1 MNKNVFMTCHG
12 MRLKYSFFKLEKNM
26 RVFMHCTDSPLT
38 YDRLINRYIT
48 KFIMGNKN
56 SIYDFVKF
64 KKIYYKIKEKDSN
77 ISTTLI
83 NSINNKKIK
92 IIQTFKIYINEFINK
107 ISISN
112 TTTNYND
119 IEKYT
124 ILKITELKKEN
135 FKLNINNVLNN
146 LLKKDKRFYKKS
158 KKDTRYHKKSKKDIK
173 DYNKLIEIKNK
184 IIKFYYMIQKI
195 FKIEDFY
202 AKKITKSKLE
212 KYNDKSFN
220 LCVFSGN
227 LTNKIKPLLLKNK
240 MCNHAFDLNICPN
253 IKLYKDNGMF
263 RDFISELPI
272 KIEIKNKE
280 TNEIIKNSDE
290 IIKLINHDIQKQIHY
305 KSSKLEFSDEN
316 IEDLNINKNDFENK
330 NIYNFLSNGDY
341 MNYIKTTI
349 KNYYFNINS
358 IKKTMISLNMKI
370 KIKKMKLNDEL
381 KKDKLK
387 NETYIKYYEE
397 EIEEAKEYI
406 KKYEDI
412 LEKYNKIIE
421 HLKKI
426 KDLSSNY
433 QFFIDKNE
441 KQLFYPMGKW
451 IDSNINDDFRNILK
465 SYIRSYLSNK
475 NNQFNI
481 FPYYDIKKQIFL
493 TNNEN
498 RKKQIS
504 EFKNNAIHLRDIL
517 IFLYDYYKMA
527 ENPNLTIDF
536 TLLACLSGHYVPKRI
551 YKSCQ
556 LTVED
561 YYGKKLSGFNST
573 LREYDNKVSKEK
585 MIVEKNKI
593 QKKSK
598 RLSCMKYKVKDGCPS
613 HCDIPHDKTRKS
625 CVTKS
630 RRRKVTRKKVTRK
643 KEQNNLSS
651 SVSSSSVS
659 SSSNSSSSDSSS
671 LSSTLF

>member
-1 MNKNVFMTCHG
+1 
-12 MRLKYSFFKLEKNM
+12 
-26 RVFMHCTDSPLT
+26 
-38 YDRLINRYIT
+38 
-48 KFIMGNKN
+48 
-56 SIYDFVKF
+56 
-64 KKIYYKIKEKDSN
+64 
-77 ISTTLI
+77 
-83 NSINNKKIK
+83 
-92 IIQTFKIYINEFINK
+92 
-107 ISISN
+107 
-112 TTTNYND
+112 
-119 IEKYT
+119 
-124 ILKITELKKEN
+124 
-135 FKLNINNVLNN
+135 
-146 LLKKDKRFYKKS
+146 
-158 KKDTRYHKKSKKDIK
+158 
-173 DYNKLIEIKNK
+173 
-184 IIKFYYMIQKI
+184 MIQKI

-341 MNYIKTTI
+341 MNYIKSTI
-349 KNYYFNINS
+349 KKYYLNINS
-358 IKKTMISLNMKI
+358 IKEHLKSLEIIMK
-370 KIKKMKLNDEL
+370 KKRLNNKL

-387 NETYIKYYEE
+387 NETYIKNYEQ
-397 EIEEAKEYI
+397 EIEEDKKYI
-406 KKYEDI
+406 KKYKDI
-412 LEKYNKIIE
+412 LEKYNKLIK

-451 IDSNINDDFRNILK
+451 VDSNINDDFRNILK

-493 TNNEN
+493 TNNKN

-517 IFLYDYYKMA
+517 IFLYDYYKMV

-585 MIVEKNKI
+585 MIQEKNKI

-630 RRRKVTRKKVTRK
+630 RRRKVTRKK
-643 KEQNNLSS
+643 EQNN
-651 SVSSSSVS
+651 S
-659 SSSNSSSSDSSS
+659 SSSNSSSSVSSS
-671 LSSTLF
+671 LSSSLF